1 VTTKRRPDKR
11 RTDDA
16 DAFIPDPEGGRARTS
31 DDLAETL
38 AEDFVASATSGES
51 VNEDVFDSVVPEESG
66 GPFVETTSDEEFAQG
81 TDESNPAD
89 ADTEPLPLPNAGMIA
104 TAAAPDA
111 DEDDEPPES

>member
-1 VTTKRRPDKR
+1 VSHKRRPDKR

-16 DAFIPDPEGGRARTS
+16 DAFIPDPDGGPARTS

-51 VNEDVFDSVVPEESG
+51 VNEEVFDSVVPEESG
-66 GPFVETTSDEEFAQG
+66 GPFVETSSHEEFAQG

-89 ADTEPLPLPNAGMIA
+89 AETEPLPLANAGLS
-104 TAAAPDA
+104 AAPAEPDG
-111 DEDDEPPES
+111 DDGEEPSDT